1 MAQPMSLTMPA
12 AVVLAGGLGSRL
24 RSVVG
29 DRPKVL
35 APVAGRPF
43 LEYLLRQLV
52 EAGVRDAVLCTGFG
66 ADAVAEV
73 MGDGT
78 RFGLRLRYSRE
89 DRPLG
94 TGGALRQAVPLLGPG
109 PALILN
115 GDSFVPLPLASLGAL
130 HARRAA
136 RATLL
141 LARVPDC
148 GRFGA
153 VSVDCEGRIVRFE
166 EKTRPGPGLVNA
178 GVYLVERTVLE
189 GIPAGREVSL
199 EKEVFPGLI
208 GALAG
213 LVVDADLVD
222 IGTPESLAAAQRLF
236 AEAS

>member
-1 MAQPMSLTMPA
+1 VAQPVSLNVPV

-24 RSVVG
+24 RAVVG
-29 DRPKVL
+29 DRPKAL

-43 LEYLLRQLV
+43 LEYLLRHLAD
-52 EAGVRDAVLCTGFG
+52 AGVREAVLCTGFG

-73 MGDGT
+73 MGDGA

-94 TGGALRQAVPLLGPG
+94 TGGALRQAAAMLGPG
-109 PALILN
+109 PALVLN
-115 GDSFVPLPLASLGAL
+115 GDSLVSLPLAALCAL
-130 HARRAA
+130 HAGRAA

-148 GRFGA
+148 SRFGA
-153 VSVDCEGRIVRFE
+153 VSIDPDGRMLRFE
-166 EKTRPGPGLVNA
+166 EKHRAGPGLVNA
-178 GVYLVERTVLE
+178 GVYLVEQSVLQT
-189 GIPAGREVSL
+189 IPGGREVSL

-208 GALAG
+208 GGLYG
-213 LVVDADLVD
+213 LVVDTELVD

-236 AEAS
+236 AGAP